1 MNLGVVSKQEA
12 VFGCFWSGLVSWSQG
27 TGHRERLGWPDGR
40 VETGRGLV
48 AFRRWSVQRGAW
60 RCLGLERATGL
71 WVKTHTIH
79 TWAPWWTNEHEQI
92 PLCVGREPRPRG
104 PVEEVCWLA
113 GLPVVGIFF

>member
-1 MNLGVVSKQEA
+1 MLFPNRKRFLD
-12 VFGCFWSGLVSWSQG
+12 VFGVGWSL
-27 TGHRERLGWPDGR
+27 GHRERVTGNGSDGR
-40 VETGRGLV
+40 MGGLKQVEVWWRFGG
-48 AFRRWSVQRGAW
+48 GAW